1 MTTRQPRRRE
11 TLREQCNII
20 SDRARRQTLII
31 TCLCFVSFQYVY
43 LASTLKARSAE
54 SSIAS
59 TKSAIMDNFRRDKKS
74 SAIDY
79 PELEDIDD
87 QNSPLEGHEPVEGT
101 TVEQSSPEVD
111 VIENKIESDKSMNR
125 IEIAT
130 SQPFSKAKPY
140 KIEAEEPA
148 SSPKATIAYGT

>member
-1 MTTRQPRRRE
+1 MAIRRRNLQ
-11 TLREQCNII
+11 TGARCNI
-20 SDRARRQTLII
+20 RALIVV
-31 TCLCFVSFQYVY
+31 CLCFVSFLHVY
-43 LASTLKARSAE
+43 LASTLKATRRAE

-87 QNSPLEGHEPVEGT
+87 QNSPLEGQEEETGHNEAVEGN
-101 TVEQSSPEVD
+101 SSPEVD
-111 VIENKIESDKSMNR
+111 DVHEIKIEETMNGLGESKKLD
-125 IEIAT
+125 IIA
-130 SQPFSKAKPY
+130 
-140 KIEAEEPA
+140 AEDPA

>member
-1 MTTRQPRRRE
+1 MAIRRRNLQ
-11 TLREQCNII
+11 TGARCNI
-20 SDRARRQTLII
+20 RALIVV
-31 TCLCFVSFQYVY
+31 CLCFVSFLHVY
-43 LASTLKARSAE
+43 LASTLKATRRAE

-74 SAIDY
+74 SANDY

>member
-74 SAIDY
+74 SANDY

-87 QNSPLEGHEPVEGT
+87 QNSPLEGQEEETGHNESVEGN
-101 TVEQSSPEVD
+101 SSPEVPE
-111 VIENKIESDKSMNR
+111 IKIEETMNV
-125 IEIAT
+125 IGESKKLNIIA
-130 SQPFSKAKPY
+130 
-140 KIEAEEPA
+140 AEEPA

>member
-1 MTTRQPRRRE
+1 MAIRRRNLQ
-11 TLREQCNII
+11 TGARCNI
-20 SDRARRQTLII
+20 RALIVV
-31 TCLCFVSFQYVY
+31 CLCFVSFLHVY
-43 LASTLKARSAE
+43 LASTLKATRRAE

-87 QNSPLEGHEPVEGT
+87 QNSPLEGQEEETGHNESVEGN
-101 TVEQSSPEVD
+101 SSPEVPE
-111 VIENKIESDKSMNR
+111 IKIEETMN
-125 IEIAT
+125 IIGESKKLNIIA
-130 SQPFSKAKPY
+130 
-140 KIEAEEPA
+140 AEEPA